1 MNINN
6 FTEFY
11 NLIKL
16 CGLQSTSPFDNFVKT
31 VDQYIALCSCAD
43 TSGKESKL
51 KDSKSIYVSIING
64 SISSYINTIKSKK
77 SVNTISFY
85 NGGNRIRT
93 Y

>member
-11 NLIKL
+11 NLIKT
-16 CGLQSTSPFDNFVKT
+16 CGLQSTSPFNNFVKT
-31 VDQYIALCSCAD
+31 VEQYIAACSCAD
-43 TSGKESKL
+43 VGNKESKL

-64 SISSYINTIKSKK
+64 SVSSYINTMKSKN
-77 SVNTISFY
+77 SVSTISFY
-85 NGGNRIRT
+85 NGVNLIKT

>member
-11 NLIKL
+11 NLIIS

-31 VDQYIALCSCAD
+31 VNQYIVLCSCAD
-43 TSGKESKL
+43 ASGKESKL
-51 KDSKSIYVSIING
+51 RDSKNMYVSIING
-64 SISSYINTIKSKK
+64 SVSSYINTLKSKK
-77 SVNTISFY
+77 SASTISFY
-85 NGGNRIRT
+85 NGGNLIRT

>member
-11 NLIKL
+11 NLIKS

-31 VDQYIALCSCAD
+31 VDQYIVLCSCLD
-43 TSGKESKL
+43 QSGKESKL

-64 SISSYINTIKSKK
+64 SVSSYINTMKSKN
-77 SVNTISFY
+77 SVSTISFY
-85 NGGNRIRT
+85 NGVNLIKT

>member
-11 NLIKL
+11 NLIKS

-43 TSGKESKL
+43 MSGKESKL

-85 NGGNRIRT
+85 NGGNLIKT

>member
-11 NLIKL
+11 NLIKS

-31 VDQYIALCSCAD
+31 VDQYIVLCSCAD

-51 KDSKSIYVSIING
+51 RDSKNIYVIIING
-64 SISSYINTIKSKK
+64 SVSSYINTLKSKK
-77 SVNTISFY
+77 SASTISFY
-85 NGGNRIRT
+85 NGGNLIRT